1 MYIVLHWVLLKVVAF
16 IRAEDIEKIL
26 ELSLHD
32 KKNKK
37 GKVMFVLLQ
46 NIGEA
51 RCDVQ
56 VEKELILE
64 AFEYYQKI
72 CD

>member
-1 MYIVLHWVLLKVVAF
+1 
-16 IRAEDIEKIL
+16 
-26 ELSLHD
+26 LSLHD

-51 RCDVQ
+51 RYDVQ

-72 CD
+72 YD